1 MLRTLLFL
9 TAFCI
14 LASGNAR
21 AAVPIDEAGAENI
34 RTIVQTLLDR
44 QKAVRELSGGALE
57 TKGVLTVEMARTYY
71 AITLPHITLVDPAG
85 RRAEIGMIALN
96 ATPAGQEGK
105 WRLSIALPTPMTW
118 FDTEGN
124 LSMRVHLGAQQ
135 LSGVWDEALETFST
149 LHAAYGNIK
158 ISSRDKTAVT
168 LDNLR
173 LDLDI
178 LSPAGADFAL
188 RASFDGLKTNTAP
201 EGQNPVFPAYMD
213 IDIGLSNLPV
223 AELTRLGRTTLQETM
238 KGTASAKQL
247 AGLQAMIL
255 LPQMLSQ
262 AGTKLAVNK
271 LGFGNSVYKA
281 FFEGDV
287 TADASSAIGA
297 KGHLKGEMTNLDS
310 LLSTLKQQEKYQ
322 TTFQKL
328 LLIDAL
334 GQEDQNA
341 KGEKIKRYDIALN
354 EDGSFSLNGNPLIGA
369 PAEDTTTP
377 RSNTPAP

>member
-135 LSGVWDEALETFST
+135 LSGVWDEALETAT
-149 LHAAYGNIK
+149 EWLQDVRM
-158 ISSRDKTAVT
+158 RDPKRLAFFTARYAPADRVFAGGGKPEEGEDIEVLEPT
-168 LDNLR
+168 LDQALGMVR
-173 LDLDI
+173 SGEI
-178 LSPAGADFAL
+178 ADA
-188 RASFDGLKTNTAP
+188 KT
-201 EGQNPVFPAYMD
+201 V
-213 IDIGLSNLPV
+213 
-223 AELTRLGRTTLQETM
+223 
-238 KGTASAKQL
+238 
-247 AGLQAMIL
+247 IL
-255 LPQMLSQ
+255 LWHV
-262 AGTKLAVNK
+262 KLYG
-271 LGFGNSVYKA
+271 LG
-281 FFEGDV
+281 
-287 TADASSAIGA
+287 
-297 KGHLKGEMTNLDS
+297 
-310 LLSTLKQQEKYQ
+310 
-322 TTFQKL
+322 
-328 LLIDAL
+328 
-334 GQEDQNA
+334 
-341 KGEKIKRYDIALN
+341 
-354 EDGSFSLNGNPLIGA
+354 
-369 PAEDTTTP
+369 
-377 RSNTPAP
+377 